1 MKRKIVLYTSP
12 LLRKKSVKVARVDA
26 ATKKLVRDMV
36 DTMRT
41 DFGVGL
47 SAPQIGIFKR
57 VITYEYINPSG
68 PEPLGRRP
76 SGSLETFPNIP
87 LRALINPEI
96 VHFSKTTEVGE
107 EGCLS
112 FPNLYG
118 DVRRSKKIKVKALDI
133 EGKHIEFEAKGL
145 EARVIQHEVDH
156 LDGILFVDRLGKD
169 KRLYTYK

>member
-1 MKRKIVLYTSP
+1 MKRKILLYTDAR
-12 LLRKKSVKVARVDA
+12 LRKKSVKVARVDA
-26 ATKKLVRDMV
+26 ATKKLIKDMAE
-36 DTMRT
+36 TMRV

-47 SAPQIGIFKR
+47 SAPQVGVFKR
-57 VITYEYINPSG
+57 IITYEYIK
-68 PEPLGRRP
+68 PE
-76 SGSLETFPNIP
+76 GSLEAFPNIP

-96 VHFSKTTEVGE
+96 THFSKTTEVGE

-112 FPNLYG
+112 FPDLYG
-118 DVRRSKKIKVKALDI
+118 DVRRSKKIIVKAIDVR
-133 EGKHIEFEAKGL
+133 GKPIEFEARGL

>member
-1 MKRKIVLYTSP
+1 MLYTDP
-12 LLRKKSVKVARVDA
+12 RLRKKSVKVARVDA
-26 ATKKLVRDMV
+26 VTKKLVKDMI
-36 DTMRT
+36 DTMRV
-41 DFGVGL
+41 DLGVGL
-47 SAPQIGIFKR
+47 SAPQIGVFKR
-57 VITYEYINPSG
+57 VITYEYTNPSG
-68 PEPLGRRP
+68 N
-76 SGSLETFPNIP
+76 SAVCPNIP

-96 VHFSKTTEVGE
+96 VHFSKTTEIGE

-112 FPNLYG
+112 FPDLYG